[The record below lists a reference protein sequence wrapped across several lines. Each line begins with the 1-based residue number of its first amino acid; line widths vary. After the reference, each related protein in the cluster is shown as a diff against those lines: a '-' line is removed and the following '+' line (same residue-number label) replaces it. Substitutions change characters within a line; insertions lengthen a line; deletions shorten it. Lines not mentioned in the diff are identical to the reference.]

1 MYLPVVRS
9 VIVSFLMLT
18 LLPGCSQKS
27 GQRHP
32 TKAVEEYCSIIQ
44 AVYLHQDLNLLTK
57 IATANEVKRV
67 FPVIQALK
75 AADNVMKTEIE
86 EFTIRNETLSAQGN
100 TATVE
105 TSERWK
111 FWWEDRKTGAVTK
124 EKKVEQYRLRYSLIQ
139 DQGIWK
145 VDQVRNQ

>member
-1 MYLPVVRS
+1 LVRS
-9 VIVSFLMLT
+9 VAVLFLLVS
-18 LLPGCSQKS
+18 LLAGCSQKAPE
-27 GQRHP
+27 HP
-32 TKAVEEYCSIIQ
+32 SVKAVEEYCSIIQ
-44 AVYLHQDLNLLTK
+44 AVYLRQDLSLLEK
-57 IATANEVKRV
+57 IATEKEVKRV

-86 EFTIRNETLSAQGN
+86 EFTVRKAVTASTGD

-111 FWWEDRKTGAVTK
+111 FWWEDRKTGSVTK
-124 EKKVEQYRLRYSLIQ
+124 EKKVEQYRLLYTIIN
-139 DQGIWK
+139 DKGAWK